1 MADSIEE
8 LVEMSE
14 SDWGD
19 DRSDDGEGDL
29 DGCIVVAERGVWGG
43 IDKGDALRGRV
54 ST

>member
-14 SDWGD
+14 SDSGD

-29 DGCIVVAERGVWGG
+29 DGCILA
-43 IDKGDALRGRV
+43 
-54 ST
+54 S